1 MAKATQHVKVIYIHP
16 NNKRITMKNEDTR
29 AFSPERVELTY
40 LSEYVTVKEASK
52 ISGRT
57 VPSVYRWLK
66 EGRLTRY
73 KTGTGRTLIK
83 REELNALI
91 TPRPADNSA

>member
-16 NNKRITMKNEDTR
+16 NEHQQRITVEN
-29 AFSPERVELTY
+29 VELTY